1 MIFWTDFVKFI
12 ATPSMIASPRSGL
25 AAPWTAAILYALSA
39 TTALAAPEVGFR
51 QAAESETPLTM
62 LARGAGLTIQDG
74 NSRRNLRLADGAWM
88 QAIERLGERGWIAT
102 GTSDRLT
109 GRSLLLKIKNGSRV
123 RTLTAPGQ
131 DRGSIAWWPLPMV
144 HRSELVGLVWF
155 EGDRMDRLAVVASR
169 WLGDGW
175 AQPAVISPP
184 GVGSQAGLTATVL
197 ADGSWMLAW
206 TRWDGE
212 DDEVVWSL
220 GDGKRFSRPLPV
232 HPGNAVADI
241 LPSVLADGRGAII
254 AWSQERSNR
263 YVLQMARFDGRGWRP
278 IDLPASSAVGPQMV
292 RRGGSPWLSVWINDH
307 SGHSA
312 WVLSRLQGDKLVPVD
327 RVDGAAPRP
336 GITSIDGGA
345 PKLRSVGTPPG
356 GAR

>member
-1 MIFWTDFVKFI
+1 MIFWTDFVKSL
-12 ATPSMIASPRSGL
+12 APRSMIASPRSGF
-25 AAPWTAAILYALSA
+25 AATWTAATLCALSA
-39 TTALAAPEVGFR
+39 ATALAAPEVGFR
-51 QAAESETPLTM
+51 QAVESETPLTM
-62 LARGAGLTIQDG
+62 LARGAGVTIQDG
-74 NSRRNLRLADGAWM
+74 NSRRNLRLADGVWM

-109 GRSLLLKIKNGSRV
+109 GRSLLLKIKKGSRV
-123 RTLTAPGQ
+123 RTLTAPSQ

-155 EGDRMDRLAVVASR
+155 EGDRMDRLAVVGSR

-175 AQPAVISPP
+175 AQPEVISPP

-220 GDGKRFSRPLPV
+220 GDGKRFSRPAPV

-278 IDLPASSAVGPQMV
+278 IDVAASSAVGPQMV
-292 RRGGSPWLSVWINDH
+292 RRGGSPWLNVWTNDD
-307 SGHSA
+307 SERSA
-312 WVLSRLQGDKLVPVD
+312 WVLSRLQGDKLLPVD
-327 RVDGAAPRP
+327 RVDGASPRP
-336 GITSIDGGA
+336 AIDATAGGK
-345 PKLRSVGTPPG
+345 PRLRAVDTTPG